1 MSETFDYSDAKADA
15 DALIAEFGQSG
26 VLRRQATSGPAH
38 NPVITTED
46 FACTFV
52 VEDYR
57 AQEIDGSRVL
67 VTDKRAILKAGG
79 LAIVPTTS
87 DKLVVGGVAHSI
99 IRVETLAPGGTTL
112 LWQLQIRR

>member
-1 MSETFDYSDAKADA
+1 MAAYDYTRPRATADRMLA
-15 DALIAEFGQSG
+15 RFGQTG
-26 VLRRQATSGPAH
+26 ALRRETRSGPAYD
-38 NPVITTED
+38 PEISTED
-46 FACTFV
+46 HACTFA

-87 DKLVVGGVAHSI
+87 DKLVVAGVAHSI
-99 IRVETLAPGGTTL
+99 VRVETLAPGGTTL